1 MKYCRNTDGRKKN
14 KFFDKVLENSP
25 FSEIKIKQQNPGSTE
40 QDIDIRYLNSMSCT
54 VFRTCLSIW
63 LRPLAT
69 PLSEKPY
76 LSHIIFQGE
85 KPIMSHTFYFFLNT
99 IYKPYIFLGKKLI
112 FTFLQFTFM
121 SKPYLSHML
130 RSKKEQLKPH
140 LFFGQK
146 PNYKPWL
153 VYGTWR

>member
-40 QDIDIRYLNSMSCT
+40 QDIDIRYLNSMSYT

-112 FTFLQFTFM
+112 
-121 SKPYLSHML
+121 LSHTFYV
-130 RSKKEQLKPH
+130 SAIYFYEQTLFKPH
-140 LFFGQK
+140 ASFQEGA
-146 PNYKPWL
+146 
-153 VYGTWR
+153 T